1 MFISLSVVFFGD
13 IPGNTLALSSS
24 TSIIYLTLYYKSEGS
39 DVMNII
45 DLSEIDY
52 YNNNNNNN
60 KSNINNSIDHN
71 ENINNDIIQNQN
83 TNKNNGNDREFS
95 ARLSDKSNY
104 FKDSN

>member
-1 MFISLSVVFFGD
+1 LFISLSVVFFGD

-45 DLSEIDY
+45 DFSEIDY
-52 YNNNNNNN
+52 YNNNNNN

-71 ENINNDIIQNQN
+71 KNINNDII
-83 TNKNNGNDREFS
+83 
-95 ARLSDKSNY
+95 
-104 FKDSN
+104 